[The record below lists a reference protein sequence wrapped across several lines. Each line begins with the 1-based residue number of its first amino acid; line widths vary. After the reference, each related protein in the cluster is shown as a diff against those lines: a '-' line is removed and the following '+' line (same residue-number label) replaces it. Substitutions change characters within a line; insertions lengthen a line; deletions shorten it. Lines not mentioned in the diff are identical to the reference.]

1 MREKLSKQEKRL
13 AWRWAVLIVVG
24 MAALAALIWWA
35 AGWEIWQEKGTLPPE
50 SDAVLAAATG
60 MDSITVDA
68 AFDPE
73 RKQLTA
79 TQTLI
84 LVNRWAETLDH
95 VTLRS
100 YSGAYLAQETSP
112 AATDELFDSCY
123 GRGFST
129 GGLLMDSAS
138 ANGESVQY
146 AWEDDA
152 RTVLTLPLG
161 TPWAPGESLTV
172 QLTYHVHI
180 PYCASRFG
188 VDEGIWALGNVFPT
202 LAVRE
207 DGAWRTDAY
216 ISIGDPFLSE
226 CANWVVR
233 LTLPKTYRVAATG
246 YAEPVATGDK
256 AVYTFEAK
264 AVRDFAL
271 VISEEYEVV
280 TGMAGDTM
288 LIACARE
295 RGAAREMLRY
305 AQQAMTCF
313 EAHYGPYVYPTLT
326 LAETSFP
333 FSGME
338 YPRMVMIGA
347 STVKTAGQT
356 LEFAVAHETAHQ
368 WWYAMVGSDPWN
380 QAWQDESLCEYA
392 LMDYIGQYY
401 GAANRDNAIY
411 QRIETALRIT
421 IPRSVTP
428 GSPIDYFSDLTE
440 YSQVVYRRG
449 AALWI
454 ALETHLGKDGLDA
467 ALKDYQSKYRFAI
480 ATREELTQLL
490 SDHAGQDL
498 TALMADYLDTHID

>member
-1 MREKLSKQEKRL
+1 MREKLSRREKRL
-13 AWRWAVLIVVG
+13 AWLWAGLIVLA
-24 MAALAALIWWA
+24 MAALAALVWWA
-35 AGWEIWQEKGTLPPE
+35 AGWEIWQEKGALPPE
-50 SDAVLAAATG
+50 SAAVLDASAE
-60 MDSITVDA
+60 MDNITVDA

-73 RKQLTA
+73 SKQLTA
-79 TQTLI
+79 TQTLT
-84 LVNRWAETLDH
+84 LVNRWAETLH
-95 VTLRS
+95 EVTLHS
-100 YSGAYLAQETSP
+100 YSGAYLSQDTSP

-129 GGLLMDSAS
+129 GGLLVDSARV
-138 ANGESVQY
+138 NGEDVPY
-146 AWEDDA
+146 AWADDA
-152 RTVLTLPLG
+152 RTVLTLPLS
-161 TPWAPGESLTV
+161 TPWAPGETLTV
-172 QLTYHVHI
+172 RLTYHVHI
-180 PYCASRFG
+180 PDCASRFG

-207 DGAWRTDAY
+207 DGAWRTDPY

-233 LTLPKTYRVAATG
+233 LTLPKAYRVAATG
-246 YAEPVATGDK
+246 YAEPAVTGDT
-256 AVYTFEAK
+256 AVYTLEAK

-271 VISEEYEVV
+271 VISDAYQVV

-288 LIACARE
+288 VIACARE

-305 AQQAMTCF
+305 ARQAIACF

-338 YPRMVMIGA
+338 YPRLVMLGSSA
-347 STVKTAGQT
+347 VKTAGQT

-380 QAWQDESLCEYA
+380 NAWQDESLCEYA

-401 GAANRDNAIY
+401 GEANRDSAVF

-421 IPRSVTP
+421 IPRGVTP
-428 GSPIDYFSDLTE
+428 GAPIDYFSDLTE

-449 AALWI
+449 AALWM
-454 ALETHLGKDGLDA
+454 ALETHLGKEGLDD
-467 ALKDYQSKYRFAI
+467 ALRHYQEQYRFAI
-480 ATREELTQLL
+480 ATREELTRLL

-498 TALMADYLDTHID
+498 TALMADYLDTSMD